1 VHGAGARVQLRVK
14 LGANLLQRST
24 RKLSMTEDGAAF
36 LTRAARIVRDVQE
49 PRPTWPSGA
58 GS

>member
-24 RKLSMTEDGAAF
+24 RKLSLTEDGAAF
-36 LTRAARIVRDVQE
+36 LARIVRDVQE